1 MAGKKYLEAAAK
13 IENKA
18 YSIED
23 AIKLAK
29 ETSYVNFDATVE
41 VAYNL
46 NLDVKQ
52 ADQQLRGALVL
63 PNGTGKTQRVLVIAE
78 GDHATQAKEAGADFV
93 GSDDLLTKIKTENWF
108 EFDVM
113 IATPPMMAKLGML
126 GKILGPKGLMPNPKT
141 GTVTMNVAQAVKDAK
156 GGKINYR
163 TDKEGNVHVIIG
175 KVSFD
180 DAKLVENFKAID
192 AKLRSLRPA
201 VVKGN
206 YVKNTTITTTM
217 GPSVRVQLD

>member
-41 VAYNL
+41 VAYNI

-78 GDHATQAKEAGADFV
+78 GDHAIQAKEAGADFV
-93 GSDDLLTKIKTENWF
+93 GSDDLLTKIKTEN
-108 EFDVM
+108 
-113 IATPPMMAKLGML
+113 
-126 GKILGPKGLMPNPKT
+126 
-141 GTVTMNVAQAVKDAK
+141 
-156 GGKINYR
+156 
-163 TDKEGNVHVIIG
+163 
-175 KVSFD
+175 
-180 DAKLVENFKAID
+180 
-192 AKLRSLRPA
+192 
-201 VVKGN
+201 
-206 YVKNTTITTTM
+206 
-217 GPSVRVQLD
+217 